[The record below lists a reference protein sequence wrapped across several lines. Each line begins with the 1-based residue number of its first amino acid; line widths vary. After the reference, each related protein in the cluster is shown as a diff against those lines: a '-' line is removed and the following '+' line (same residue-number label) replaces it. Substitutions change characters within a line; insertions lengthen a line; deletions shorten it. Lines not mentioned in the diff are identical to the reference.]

1 MLQPR
6 PTIGGTVQ
14 SIRFQPACPIPTWCP
29 RRSDYLGQI
38 AHANFITTTL
48 APMGEPAVEK
58 SENDAARVAARN
70 RNKKWRGKKGKERK
84 GKERKE
90 ISKRP
95 RAESWS
101 IQHAVKRQRKPPI
114 SFGNRASARPTWPY
128 VVKWRAHLRGW
139 GRFWRGEGGE
149 GKWRWRRTIG
159 RERLAHHRVV
169 IAVGNRDRLK
179 LTRAPRIYRGVH
191 AAHRHA
197 RLCHP
202 ETLLT
207 WSDVHGWHPLFLVN
221 RPSTIESTYEIS
233 TPSIAMRILLINR

>member
-6 PTIGGTVQ
+6 PTIGGNVQ

-70 RNKKWRGKKGKERK
+70 RNKKWRGKKKKKERK
-84 GKERKE
+84 GKERKKK
-90 ISKRP
+90 KR
-95 RAESWS
+95 RSRSGLSESWS

-114 SFGNRASARPTWPY
+114 SFGNRASARSTWPY

-139 GRFWRGEGGE
+139 GRF
-149 GKWRWRRTIG
+149 
-159 RERLAHHRVV
+159 
-169 IAVGNRDRLK
+169 
-179 LTRAPRIYRGVH
+179 
-191 AAHRHA
+191 
-197 RLCHP
+197 
-202 ETLLT
+202 
-207 WSDVHGWHPLFLVN
+207 
-221 RPSTIESTYEIS
+221 
-233 TPSIAMRILLINR
+233 